1 MLSRRRGRGIGRDD
15 SFFCLVLFLFWQG
28 MDCWMLEL
36 TTDSL
41 ACLYGFVS
49 VFACL

>member
-1 MLSRRRGRGIGRDD
+1 VGFG
-15 SFFCLVLFLFWQG
+15 LFLFGKG

-41 ACLYGFVS
+41 ACLWSRVS
-49 VFACL
+49 VCLFVLHDNKT